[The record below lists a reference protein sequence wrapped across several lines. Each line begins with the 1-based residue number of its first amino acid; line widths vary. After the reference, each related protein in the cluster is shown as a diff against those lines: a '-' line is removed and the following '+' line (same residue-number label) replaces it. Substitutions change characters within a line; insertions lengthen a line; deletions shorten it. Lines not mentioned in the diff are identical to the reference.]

1 MSAEQLVV
9 EASPVERLATGAP
22 GEPLVPAPPDG
33 PIELPQA
40 AGVRRTSVVLVVTPK
55 LRVER
60 RGLRLDRVV
69 PMLLAPLRYRLHTTP
84 QAFAHGPDVNREP
97 SPSAAH
103 TDVREAEKIEGRG
116 LRVVGPLREC

>member
-33 PIELPQA
+33 PIELPQTS
-40 AGVRRTSVVLVVTPK
+40 GVRRTSVVLVVTPK

-60 RGLRLDRVV
+60 RGLLLDRVV
-69 PMLLAPLRYRLHTTP
+69 PMQLAPLRHRLGTP
-84 QAFAHGPDVNREP
+84 PEAFAHGPDVNRAP
-97 SPSAAH
+97 SPSAAA
-103 TDVREAEKIEGRG
+103 TDVRVAETVDG
-116 LRVVGPLREC
+116 